1 MTHAELQEA
10 LRLHRLWLEHDPEG
24 VRANL
29 SGASLCGASLY
40 GANLREA
47 NLREANLSGADL
59 CGANLRRANL
69 SEVNLSEV
77 NLRGANLSGAN
88 LSGANLSG
96 ANLSGANLREA
107 DLNGANLSGADLY
120 GASLYGAS
128 LYGADLYGADLRE
141 ANLSGANLSEA
152 DLRGAKG
159 LPIVA
164 DAPARLR
171 AVAAQVLS
179 NPSCLRM
186 SEWHSDCGTSHC
198 LAGWAIHQAGPIGA
212 TLERLHGAHLAGLL
226 LLGYDAAAR
235 FYQSNDE
242 VLQWL
247 RTINRDGE
255 P

>member
-1 MTHAELQEA
+1 MTHAELQEM
-10 LRLHRLWLEHDPEG
+10 LRLHRLWLDGNPEG
-24 VRANL
+24 AWANL
-29 SGASLCGASLY
+29 SGASLY
-40 GANLREA
+40 GANL
-47 NLREANLSGADL
+47 SGA
-59 CGANLRRANL
+59 
-69 SEVNLSEV
+69 
-77 NLRGANLSGAN
+77 NLRGANLR
-88 LSGANLSG
+88 G

-107 DLNGANLSGADLY
+107 DLSVADLSVANLSGADL
-120 GASLYGAS
+120 SE
-128 LYGADLYGADLRE
+128 ADLSG
-141 ANLSGANLSEA
+141 ANLSGANLS
-152 DLRGAKG
+152 GAKG

-171 AVAAQVLS
+171 AVAAQVLD

-226 LLGYDAAAR
+226 LLGHDAASR

-247 RTINRDGE
+247 RSISE
-255 P
+255 VQP